1 MTLLLFIGA
10 GTKLNTEWV
19 SVDTF
24 LFQIAIV
31 LFLVLLNGFFVAS
44 EFAIVK
50 ARGSQI
56 DALLNQGVKGA
67 RLAREV
73 TTHLDAYLSATQLGI
88 TLSSLGLGWVGEPF
102 LANMLHPLFFA
113 LGITSPALISTISF
127 TIAFM
132 IITFLHIVLG
142 ELTPKSL
149 AIRRPVVTTLW
160 VARPLRLFFILFKPA
175 IAFLNGM
182 ANWVLKV
189 GFNIDPVAET
199 ELVHSEEELRLI
211 LGESQKAKAVSS
223 LGSAISIRALA
234 LRHRLAREI
243 MTPRQDVTYLNLED
257 TFEESLEVA
266 KKSRHTRFPLCAGH
280 LDHSIGLIHIKDV
293 VAIKDEES
301 PDLNSVARELIT
313 VPEMMSLEKLLDLF
327 LVKHAHL
334 ALVVD
339 EYGGA
344 VGIVT
349 LDNVI
354 EELVGEIQDEF
365 DTEQPDF
372 ERLSD
377 EEFTVRGDFALHD
390 LPELADLNLQSPDVS
405 TIGGYV
411 THRLGHLPKAGESLE
426 IDHYRVTVT
435 QADGRRVKQLHFRRM
450 ERPATAGDDGA
461 DEG

>member
-1 MTLLLFIGA
+1 MTLPFLIGA
-10 GTKLNTEWV
+10 GTKLTTEWV
-19 SVDTF
+19 SPDTF
-24 LFQIAIV
+24 VFQIAIV

-56 DALLNQGVKGA
+56 DALVNQGVKGA
-67 RLAREV
+67 KLARDV

-102 LANMLHPLFFA
+102 LANMMHPVFFA
-113 LGITSPALISTISF
+113 LGITSPAAISTIAF
-127 TIAFM
+127 TLAFM

-149 AIRRPVVTTLW
+149 AIRKPIATTLW
-160 VARPLRLFFILFKPA
+160 VARPLRLFFILFRPA
-175 IAFLNGM
+175 IGFLNGM

-189 GFNIDPVAET
+189 CFNVDPVAET
-199 ELVHSEEELRLI
+199 ELAHTEEELRLI
-211 LGESQKAKAVSS
+211 LSESQKAKAVSS

-234 LRHRLAREI
+234 LRRRLAREI

-257 TFEESLEVA
+257 TFDESMEVA

-280 LDHSIGLIHIKDV
+280 LDHSIGLIHIKDL
-293 VAIKDEES
+293 VAIKDEAA
-301 PDLNSVARELIT
+301 PDLNVIARELIT

-327 LVKHAHL
+327 LAKHAHL

-365 DTEQPDF
+365 DVEQPDF

-390 LPELADLNLQSPDVS
+390 LPDLADLNLQSPDVS
-405 TIGGYV
+405 TVGGYV
-411 THRLGHLPKAGESLE
+411 THQLGHLPRAGESLE
-426 IDHYRVTVT
+426 IDCYKVTVT
-435 QADGRRVKQLHFRRM
+435 QADGRRVKQLLFRKI
-450 ERPATAGDDGA
+450 EPPPVSQEEDDH
-461 DEG
+461 